1 MISLGAMA
9 FYRKVSK
16 YQAADLQK
24 KQPPVCHRRL
34 LECCTDTAKR
44 ESHAEFASLQI
55 VAKNKTFRGGGP
67 IGVCLDASMTPN
79 P

>member
-24 KQPPVCHRRL
+24 KQPPV
-34 LECCTDTAKR
+34 ECCTDTAKR